1 MGLQPD
7 STSTGGAATSA
18 QASAGTVQSVLVRAA
33 GHYRWIVCT
42 LLFFAATINYV
53 DRQVL
58 ALLKQSLQSQIK
70 WTEIEY
76 GHLIFTFQLAY
87 AIALLFA
94 GKIMDWLGTR
104 KGFSLSVLFWSIA
117 AMAHALA
124 HSVFG
129 FGVAR
134 FALGLGESGN
144 FPASIKAIAE
154 WFPKKERA
162 LATGIFTSGT
172 NIGAMIAALFV
183 PWCLAYWG
191 NDPGWKYAFIITG
204 ALGFIWLFFWF
215 ALYNT
220 PAAHK
225 KLSKEEF
232 DYIHS

>member
-18 QASAGTVQSVLVRAA
+18 QASAGTVQSALVRAA
-33 GHYRWIVCT
+33 GHYRWIVCA

-58 ALLKQSLQSQIK
+58 ALLKQSLQSEIK

-94 GKIMDWLGTR
+94 GKVMDWLGTR

-134 FALGLGESGN
+134 FALGQFPRLHQGGCGVVSQKRTGPGDRDFQFRHKHRRHDNTACSGMGYAQLRLAN
-144 FPASIKAIAE
+144 GVYCHWRS
-154 WFPKKERA
+154 WFFVAGCMARA
-162 LATGIFTSGT
+162 L
-172 NIGAMIAALFV
+172 
-183 PWCLAYWG
+183 
-191 NDPGWKYAFIITG
+191 
-204 ALGFIWLFFWF
+204 
-215 ALYNT
+215 
-220 PAAHK
+220 
-225 KLSKEEF
+225 
-232 DYIHS
+232 